1 MITFEDIMPIDI
13 LIVDD
18 NRADIRLVQ
27 EILKKGKM
35 IVNLHSVLDGMEAM
49 EYLRK
54 EGKYK
59 DANYPD
65 LILLDLNMPR
75 KDGREVLEE
84 IKSDDRLQTIP
95 VIVMTISKAE
105 EDILKSYKLHAN
117 AYIVKPIELNQFM
130 NVVSSIEDF
139 WLTIVKLPP
148 NINKVETILNNKI
161 ETILNNKIETILI
174 NKVETIL
181 NNKVETIPKNDAETI
196 PNNNVDI

>member
-1 MITFEDIMPIDI
+1 MTMFENTMAVDI

-27 EILKKGKM
+27 EIFKKGKM

-59 DANYPD
+59 DVHLPD

-84 IKSDDRLQTIP
+84 IKSDEILKAIP
-95 VIVMTISKAE
+95 VIVMTISKTE
-105 EDILKSYKLHAN
+105 EDILRSYNLHAN
-117 AYIVKPIELNQFM
+117 AYIVKPVELSQFM
-130 NVVSSIEDF
+130 NTVRSIEDF
-139 WLTIVKLPP
+139 WLTVVKLPS
-148 NINKVETILNNKI
+148 NINKADI
-161 ETILNNKIETILI
+161 EN
-174 NKVETIL
+174 
-181 NNKVETIPKNDAETI
+181 
-196 PNNNVDI
+196 